1 MTIQQKENAQEVLE
15 VQENKSTKDAFKFVR
30 RGNRQMDNKYKS
42 DKLVS
47 RRERD
52 IELEKTKIQIET
64 IAKQILKD
72 MGIKMHHL
80 GFKYWITAIYITLD
94 IDFNNR
100 PELKMM
106 ELYYM
111 VAKKHKTT
119 ASKAE
124 RAMRY
129 AYATIDLKQY
139 FNVTYSINNT
149 ALLFLLIEAV
159 RERLYNP
166 SNLDMQEPKI
176 LLCNKN
182 TNTPK

>member
-1 MTIQQKENAQEVLE
+1 
-15 VQENKSTKDAFKFVR
+15 
-30 RGNRQMDNKYKS
+30 MDNKYKS

-64 IAKQILKD
+64 IAKQLLKD
-72 MGIKMHHL
+72 IGIKLHHL
-80 GFKYWITAIYITLD
+80 GFKYWVTAISITLD
-94 IDFNNR
+94 IELHNR
-100 PELKMM
+100 EDLKMM
-106 ELYYM
+106 ELYYI
-111 VAKKHKTT
+111 VARKHRTT

-159 RERLYNP
+159 KEKIYNP
-166 SNLDMQEPKI
+166 FNLDIQEPKI

>member
-1 MTIQQKENAQEVLE
+1 MANKNMSNKLLVKREVTLE
-15 VQENKSTKDAFKFVR
+15 EETRIK
-30 RGNRQMDNKYKS
+30 
-42 DKLVS
+42 
-47 RRERD
+47 
-52 IELEKTKIQIET
+52 T

-80 GFKYWITAIYITLD
+80 GFKYWVTAIWITLD
-94 IDFNNR
+94 IEINNR
-100 PELKMM
+100 QELRMM

-111 VAKKHKTT
+111 VARKHRTT

-149 ALLFLLIEAV
+149 ALLFLLIDEV
-159 RERLYNP
+159 KEKYLEDNLYIVPREHY
-166 SNLDMQEPKI
+166 QPKI
-176 LLCNKN
+176 LLCNKQQN
-182 TNTPK
+182 EMINTPT

>member
-1 MTIQQKENAQEVLE
+1 MIQQKENAQEVLE
-15 VQENKSTKDAFKFVR
+15 VQGNNSTKDAFKLFI
-30 RGNRQMDNKYKS
+30 RGNRQMENS
-42 DKLVS
+42 KLVD
-47 RRERD
+47 RTEID
-52 IELEKTKIQIET
+52 IKIRIET

-72 MGIKMHHL
+72 MEIKVHHL
-80 GFKYWITAIYITLD
+80 GFKYWVTAIYITLD

-111 VAKKHKTT
+111 VARKHRTT

>member
-1 MTIQQKENAQEVLE
+1 
-15 VQENKSTKDAFKFVR
+15 
-30 RGNRQMDNKYKS
+30 MDNKYKS
-42 DKLVS
+42 DKLIS
-47 RRERD
+47 REERD

-64 IAKQILKD
+64 IAKQLLKD
-72 MGIKMHHL
+72 IGIKLHHL

-94 IDFNNR
+94 IEFNNR
-100 PELKMM
+100 ESLRMM

-111 VAKKHKTT
+111 VARKHRTT

-139 FNVTYSINNT
+139 FKVSYTINNT

-159 RERLYNP
+159 KKKLYNS
-166 SNLDMQEPKI
+166 SNLDIQQPKI
-176 LLCNKN
+176 LLCNKD